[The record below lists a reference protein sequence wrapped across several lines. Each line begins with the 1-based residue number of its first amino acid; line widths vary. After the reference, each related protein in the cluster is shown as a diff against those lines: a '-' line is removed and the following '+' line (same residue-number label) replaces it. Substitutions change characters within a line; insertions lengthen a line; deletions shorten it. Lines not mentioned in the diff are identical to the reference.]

1 MLPGRKTLKRA
12 GVITV
17 VLLLVFVLLSARIF
31 AIQFFGFE
39 KYQSKVLD
47 QMTTQSPVR
56 AARGEILDAT
66 GRVLATNQTVY
77 RVTLFPNVIA
87 KAENATKTTELIAD
101 GLSARLSGI
110 SREDVMAHIE
120 HKTDLERTL
129 VRSTDAESAAA
140 VLEFIQ
146 ENQLSDMVSV
156 DAVNARYYPY
166 GTLASHVLGFTG
178 SDGQG
183 LYGLEL
189 KYQSALS
196 GTNGAYI
203 TARDSMGNEMPN
215 SYEAYVP
222 AVDGGTLHTTL
233 DAYVQAVLEEQIERA
248 MIESGA
254 QNRVC
259 GIVMDVNTGAILAM
273 ATGPSFDLNDPF
285 TLNSAGMAEL
295 LALGLEEDSDAYRAA
310 KNQLLLEM
318 WSNKA
323 VTEIYMPGSTFKTL
337 TCSAVLEEDAVIDL
351 NERFYCSGSMQVAD
365 RTIHCH
371 KKGGHGS
378 ITFAEGLQNSCNPVM
393 MTIAARLG
401 CDTFYEYVKAFGLLE
416 KTGIDLPGEGN
427 SIFHAA
433 SNFTELDLA
442 TASFGQNFKI
452 SILQLIRA
460 VAAVANGGDL
470 LTPYLVQSITDANG
484 STVYEHQTQVC
495 RTVIS
500 EETAKTVCSILAGG
514 VAGDGGAKNAYVAG
528 YRVAAK
534 TGTSEKIGD
543 DKSAR
548 IGSCVAFAPADA
560 PEVAVIIVVDE
571 PTEGSKYGSVVAA
584 PYVANVMEQILPYLG
599 VKAVYTAAEEEAITL
614 RVPDCMGWRVES
626 VVKTLSQSGISYQ
639 FVGEGEYVTGQFPAA
654 GSEIL
659 KSGACITLTLG
670 SSKSE
675 MLAVP
680 NVVGM
685 TAAEANRTLINAGF
699 NLKIVGAKDYLKSN
713 KTVMAQDVAA
723 GVLLPRGSV
732 IVLRFA
738 YDEIAE

>member
-1 MLPGRKTLKRA
+1 M
-12 GVITV
+12 
-17 VLLLVFVLLSARIF
+17 
-31 AIQFFGFE
+31 
-39 KYQSKVLD
+39 
-47 QMTTQSPVR
+47 
-56 AARGEILDAT
+56 
-66 GRVLATNQTVY
+66 
-77 RVTLFPNVIA
+77 
-87 KAENATKTTELIAD
+87 
-101 GLSARLSGI
+101 
-110 SREDVMAHIE
+110 
-120 HKTDLERTL
+120 
-129 VRSTDAESAAA
+129 
-140 VLEFIQ
+140 
-146 ENQLSDMVSV
+146 
-156 DAVNARYYPY
+156 
-166 GTLASHVLGFTG
+166 
-178 SDGQG
+178 
-183 LYGLEL
+183 
-189 KYQSALS
+189 
-196 GTNGAYI
+196 
-203 TARDSMGNEMPN
+203 
-215 SYEAYVP
+215 
-222 AVDGGTLHTTL
+222 
-233 DAYVQAVLEEQIERA
+233 
-248 MIESGA
+248 
-254 QNRVC
+254 
-259 GIVMDVNTGAILAM
+259 
-273 ATGPSFDLNDPF
+273 
-285 TLNSAGMAEL
+285 
-295 LALGLEEDSDAYRAA
+295 
-310 KNQLLLEM
+310 
-318 WSNKA
+318 
-323 VTEIYMPGSTFKTL
+323 
-337 TCSAVLEEDAVIDL
+337 IDL